1 MLLNE
6 GKKLEGECAAR
17 AVPARFTCHCYPPIN
32 LAIARRKGLQLLSS
46 FLYYFSLSSLDRP
59 SMGVEVGRFERF
71 VFLIFSFSLWRFVSV
86 FFGQQIFGVFETYR
100 FLLEKLKVMFPL
112 STDTV
117 TLCLN
122 VS

>member
-1 MLLNE
+1 MPYLRDS
-6 GKKLEGECAAR
+6 R
-17 AVPARFTCHCYPPIN
+17 AIVTRPSIW
-32 LAIARRKGLQLLSS
+32 LARRKGLQLLSS

-59 SMGVEVGRFERF
+59 RMGAEVGRFERF
-71 VFLIFSFSLWRFVSV
+71 VFLFLALFCGVLFPF
-86 FFGQQIFGVFETYR
+86 FFGQQFFGVFETYR
-100 FLLEKLKVMFPL
+100 FLLEKLKVMFPF